1 MLTFKKV
8 LFAILIFLFHVLIL
22 DHLPLSYG
30 VQINLFIYIILCLI
44 PFNMNKT
51 SLILI
56 AFLIGLLRD
65 SFTFTYGLYAFGAI
79 VIIFIQHY
87 YFLLPQYNKLR
98 KIDTPLYANSN
109 LLGWRSFLIYIT
121 IFSTI
126 FTFLV
131 NIINYLT
138 TWIYIRFYFIIEEI
152 FFTIIFICIAE
163 LMRSWLFHKEEKEKF
178 V

>member
-1 MLTFKKV
+1 
-8 LFAILIFLFHVLIL
+8 
-22 DHLPLSYG
+22 
-30 VQINLFIYIILCLI
+30 
-44 PFNMNKT
+44 
-51 SLILI
+51 
-56 AFLIGLLRD
+56 
-65 SFTFTYGLYAFGAI
+65 
-79 VIIFIQHY
+79 
-87 YFLLPQYNKLR
+87 QYNKLR

-109 LLGWRSFLIYIT
+109 LLGWRTFLIYIT

>member
-1 MLTFKKV
+1 MCIRDSF
-8 LFAILIFLFHVLIL
+8 
-22 DHLPLSYG
+22 
-30 VQINLFIYIILCLI
+30 
-44 PFNMNKT
+44 
-51 SLILI
+51 
-56 AFLIGLLRD
+56 IGLLRD
-65 SFTFTYGLYAFGAI
+65 SFTFTYGLYSCCSI

-163 LMRSWLFHKEEKEKF
+163 LIRSWLFHKEEKEKF